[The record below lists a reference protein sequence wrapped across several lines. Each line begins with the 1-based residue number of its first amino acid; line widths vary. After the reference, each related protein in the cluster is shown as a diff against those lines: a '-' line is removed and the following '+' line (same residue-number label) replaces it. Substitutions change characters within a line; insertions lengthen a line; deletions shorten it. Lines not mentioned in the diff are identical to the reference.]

1 MITVNSL
8 KIVPTLLLAAV
19 LLWPVSLSA
28 QEANSKGSLS
38 SKTFAPIAKGTAIS
52 IEPEEQTDLNE
63 RLRPVIAR
71 ALRARGYRISEKAAI
86 RFIFNADTPET
97 KNLKTNLR
105 RSTERGS
112 ALDRDPRRRSGAMRN
127 PLIRQGLNL
136 SGRPIKPGA
145 LRHLV
150 TVIVL
155 HENGTQY
162 WVATAKVDGKRG
174 DSFDITSSLS
184 RELVHGLG
192 KTVED
197 GRFVVN

>member
-1 MITVNSL
+1 MTTNPL
-8 KIVPTLLLAAV
+8 KIIAAILLAAAV
-19 LLWPVSLSA
+19 FWPLGLSA
-28 QEANSKGSLS
+28 QDARSRGSVS
-38 SKTFAPIAKGTAIS
+38 SKAFAKIAKGTAIS

-71 ALRARGYRISEKAAI
+71 ALRARGYRIAENAAV

-97 KNLKTNLR
+97 RGVKTNLR
-105 RSTERGS
+105 RSPERGS
-112 ALDRDPRRRSGAMRN
+112 ALDRDPRRRSGSMRN
-127 PLIRQGLNL
+127 PIIRQGLNL
-136 SGRPIKPGA
+136 SGRPIKPSA
-145 LRHLV
+145 ARHLV

-162 WVATAKVDGKRG
+162 WVGTAKIDGKRG